1 VDSELKALKATGIIS
16 DELYQEYASALS
28 DWGNIGYSIMEQI
41 MSGQTEEA
49 ADAIINQCTPAL
61 DNAVAIGKKL
71 DAVTDKASHQAVIF
85 DSGRNSGDHLKCD
98 ICNSF
103 CEENK

>member
-1 VDSELKALKATGIIS
+1 
-16 DELYQEYASALS
+16 
-28 DWGNIGYSIMEQI
+28 

-85 DSGRNSGDHLKCD
+85 TGCMTVAGILVIILSVIFAILFVKKISNVVIRFSNHCMRSRMLQRNSQRV
-98 ICNSF
+98 ICTVH
-103 CEENK
+103 

>member
-1 VDSELKALKATGIIS
+1 
-16 DELYQEYASALS
+16 
-28 DWGNIGYSIMEQI
+28 

-71 DAVTDKASHQAVIF
+71 DAVTDKASPSGGDLYRLH

>member
-1 VDSELKALKATGIIS
+1 
-16 DELYQEYASALS
+16 
-28 DWGNIGYSIMEQI
+28 MH
-41 MSGQTEEA
+41 
-49 ADAIINQCTPAL
+49 IINQCTPAL

-85 DSGRNSGDHLKCD
+85 TGCMTVAGILVIHLKCD